1 MSFDFFQPRRNF
13 NEHCRWWSRNES
25 DTYEDNELKY
35 KRVPNGH
42 FFAKEVDAETNDR
55 NIIGGIFMI
64 DRTRITIE
72 SPDNLSDIK
81 SNDIVEYQGEFWRVD
96 NVQKKKSRQQNSEF
110 VNSNN
115 VSYYWYLSLI
125 KE

>member
-1 MSFDFFQPRRNF
+1 
-13 NEHCRWWSRNES
+13 
-25 DTYEDNELKY
+25 
-35 KRVPNGH
+35 
-42 FFAKEVDAETNDR
+42 
-55 NIIGGIFMI
+55 MI